1 MKTTGK
7 RISTF
12 IKSHAGPPLL
22 MLGVCILAYGLLI
35 PWLGF
40 YWDDLPMSWIP
51 YELGREKTVL
61 YFSENRPVWGELYW
75 VTTRILPHKPLAWQI
90 FGLFWRWLTGVS
102 FWLLLQK
109 IWPRQK
115 NLALWASLL
124 LLVYPGFNQQF
135 AAYLYAHFWIIL
147 TAFLLSYWLMLTA
160 QEKPHLYRPL
170 TLSALLLSAANL
182 WTLEYFFLLD
192 LLRPLALFATLPDGS
207 NRRLR
212 LVRALRAWLPYL
224 GVFVLALY
232 WRLFLYK
239 GQTTHYQFNLLAG
252 LATAPIKT
260 LLDLAYTLA
269 KSVWLVNL
277 PAWLKAFSIPTPS
290 ILGWRLFALW
300 SMVTGGLAA
309 GLTVTLLQVRD
320 EPSDGRPSNKEA
332 IAAGLL
338 ICLIAGWPFYL
349 IGQPPT
355 LAFPMNRFTIPF
367 MLGTSLLLAGLL
379 EWLPIKPWGK
389 VLLVAFIIAFS
400 AGRQV
405 QWSDEYRRAWSTQKN
420 LFWQMAWRIPD
431 IQPGTM
437 LIMNEDAIS
446 YYSDN
451 SLSTPLNWMYAP
463 ENRSD
468 ELYYMIY
475 FPTNRLGG
483 NNLPALQPGYRTAHN
498 YDRVATFHGNTS
510 QAIVLVYLPPAC
522 LRVLEADLDVD
533 NKLIDPLMRQA
544 AALSS
549 SKWILLT
556 GTPRL
561 PEIYSP
567 EPPHGWCYYFQQADL
582 ARQRGDWEQV
592 SALGDIAF
600 NLNDHPNDPVERFV
614 FIEGYAHIGNWKRAR
629 QISMESYRVS
639 KNYLRPLLCKLWERI
654 DATSPAGPEK
664 DRAVQEMRAELGCT
678 P

>member
-1 MKTTGK
+1 MKTTGN

-75 VTTRILPHKPLAWQI
+75 VTTRILPHKPQAWQI

-115 NLALWASLL
+115 KLALWASLL

-147 TAFLLSYWLMLTA
+147 TAFLLSFWLMLTA

-232 WRLFLYK
+232 WRLFLYE
-239 GQTTHYQFNLLAG
+239 GQTTHYQFNLLAS
-252 LATAPIKT
+252 LAAAPIKT
-260 LLDLAYTLA
+260 LLDLGCTLV
-269 KSVWLVNL
+269 KSIWIVNL

-320 EPSDGRPSNKEA
+320 EPSDGQRGNKEA

-367 MLGTSLLLAGLL
+367 MLGASLLLAGLL
-379 EWLPIKPWGK
+379 AWLPIKPWSK

-420 LFWQMAWRIPD
+420 LFWQMAWRMPGIY
-431 IQPGTM
+431 PGTM

-451 SLSTPLNWMYAP
+451 SLSTPLNWIYAP

-483 NNLPALQPGYRTAHN
+483 SNLPALQPGYQTAHD

-510 QAIVLVYLPPAC
+510 QAIVLVYSPPAC
-522 LRVLEADLDVD
+522 LRVLEADLDVG

-549 SKWILLT
+549 SKWILPT

-582 ARQRGDWEQV
+582 ARQRGDWAQV

-600 NLNDHPNDPVERFV
+600 SLNDHPNDPVERFV
-614 FIEGYAHIGNWKRAR
+614 FIEGYAHIGNWERAR
-629 QISMESYRVS
+629 QISMQSYRVS

-654 DATSPAGPEK
+654 EATAPAGPEK
-664 DRAVQEMRAELGCT
+664 DRAVQEMRAELDCT